1 MSEGANEQE
10 RGVGRTRPLTESSTE
25 IRGRSLLL
33 ARAAWVVLAAVVL
46 GLDVA
51 GIPYSFAFYQ
61 EPCTGAGCEDS
72 GRLTPEGV
80 RTLQEFGLSP
90 EFYAAY
96 VGVGLSTLVMLVF
109 FALATVIFWRRS
121 ENRMA
126 LFGSFVLLVFGGAAI
141 TGTMHDLAE
150 ARPVFWFPTELLNYI
165 GQVSFGIFF
174 YLFPDGRFVP
184 RWTRWLA
191 VGYALLFVPDVFF
204 PDSFLA
210 ALTDPLF
217 FVFVVSLVFAQV
229 YRYRRVSTLAQ
240 RQQTKW
246 VVFGFSVALAG
257 FVGVVFLYEFVP
269 AIGRSGPVGEL
280 AGETIVYAFLLLIP
294 LSIGVAILRSRLYDI
309 DVLINRTLVYGPLTA
324 VLVAAY
330 LVGVVGSQYI
340 FQGTYRRGVATGR
353 GRLDAG
359 DRRAVQPLEASHP
372 VVHRPQV
379 LPKEVRRQ
387 EDPRSLLRQAEGRD
401 RPGGAERRTGGGSEG
416 DDAARPRLGVA
427 APRDGPKGPVDNVTV
442 Q

>member
-1 MSEGANEQE
+1 MSEGVNEQE
-10 RGVGRTRPLTESSTE
+10 RGVGKTRPPTESSTE

-61 EPCTGAGCEDS
+61 ETCMGAGCEDS
-72 GRLTPEGV
+72 GRLTPEAV
-80 RTLQEFGLSP
+80 RALQEFGLSP

-217 FVFVVSLVFAQV
+217 FVFIASLVFAQV
-229 YRYRRVSTLAQ
+229 YRYRRVSALAQ

-257 FVGVVFLYEFVP
+257 FLGVVFLYEFVP
-269 AIGRSGPVGEL
+269 AIGRSGPVGEM

-330 LVGVVGSQYI
+330 FGGVVGSQYVFRTLTGGESQLAVVASTLAI
-340 FQGTYRRGVATGR
+340 AALFNPLRRRIQSFIDRGFYRRKYDSRKTLESFSVKLRDETDLAALNDELVGVVKETMQPAHVSVWLRPETALRGEQTG
-353 GRLDAG
+353 
-359 DRRAVQPLEASHP
+359 
-372 VVHRPQV
+372 
-379 LPKEVRRQ
+379 
-387 EDPRSLLRQAEGRD
+387 
-401 RPGGAERRTGGGSEG
+401 
-416 DDAARPRLGVA
+416 
-427 APRDGPKGPVDNVTV
+427 
-442 Q
+442 